1 MGSNE
6 RPPFNPSLDQMQEKF
21 LAILVREYGQSNF
34 DVYFDGLTL
43 ADANETLV
51 AFETPSE
58 VRRDMIGRN
67 QLMNL
72 KRLWRRHM
80 GPVDRVAI
88 KLRPDVSRSLSHSS
102 ARTAAKTDST
112 APCHG
117 GDARQGDRRPF
128 FKDISGQF
136 SNAGGS
142 AKGSDFSKAAGGNSA
157 HGASAKLSF
166 AQLMSPVDE
175 RNTFDAF
182 AVDASNE
189 LACAAARSALQ
200 ARSVPELIYLHG
212 KSGVGKTHLL
222 NAVALEARRLDP
234 SCRVAYL
241 TPNNIASGCVSAMM
255 SNNTAELHRE
265 FLACDFVLIDDVH
278 LLKTKEKTQEQIL
291 AIVDACLAQGS
302 RVAVAGEAPPVQ
314 LAEGGMNQRLADRL
328 NGGLSVGLQ
337 SGGPHLRFDVLKK
350 RLARP
355 DVACTVSEEALE
367 FIVRNFNHSMRETIG
382 GLNQLLL
389 RFGDKDL
396 HVDLVQARE
405 TLRDK
410 LKAKSRVYSLEDLL
424 DVTAEVMGVSV
435 LDMQGK
441 ARPQSI
447 ARARH
452 AFVHCARDVLKE
464 SLPRI
469 SAALNRD
476 HTTALSS
483 TRRAAALLERDKVF
497 CKQVDMIRE
506 QIEI

>member
-6 RPPFNPSLDQMQEKF
+6 RPPLSQPIDEMQEKF
-21 LAILVREYGQSNF
+21 LAILVREYGQSDF
-34 DVYFDGLTL
+34 DLYFDGLTL
-43 ADANETLV
+43 ADATSTLV

-67 QLMNL
+67 QLMTL
-72 KRLWRRHM
+72 KRLWRHHM
-80 GPVDRVAI
+80 GPVDRIAI

-102 ARTAAKTDST
+102 ARTAAKTGST
-112 APCHG
+112 AP
-117 GDARQGDRRPF
+117 AQGAESWHRDRRPF

-136 SNAGGS
+136 SPTDRGADTGG
-142 AKGSDFSKAAGGNSA
+142 A
-157 HGASAKLSF
+157 HKSSGASGTSSKLSF
-166 AQLMSPVDE
+166 DQLISPIDE

-200 ARSVPELIYLHG
+200 ARSAPELIYLHG

-222 NAVALEARRLDP
+222 NAVALEAQRRDP
-234 SCRVAYL
+234 GCRVAYL

-255 SNNTAELHRE
+255 SNNTAELHRA
-265 FLACDFVLIDDVH
+265 FLACDYVLIDDVH
-278 LLKTKEKTQEQIL
+278 LLKSKEKTQEQIL
-291 AIVDACLAQGS
+291 AIVDACLAKGC

-314 LAEGGMNQRLADRL
+314 LADGGMNQRLADRL

-389 RFGDKDL
+389 RFGDKEIQ
-396 HVDLVQARE
+396 VDLTEARE

-410 LKAKSRVYSLEDLL
+410 LKARSRVYSLGDLL

-441 ARPQSI
+441 ARPQAI

-452 AFVHCARDVLKE
+452 AFVHCARDILKE

-469 SAALNRD
+469 AGTLNRD

-506 QIEI
+506 RIEI